1 MVATGQDSWWTLP
14 VPSLATEFQ
23 PFWFYRADRQTDTFR
38 IKQRCWE
45 CLTPT
50 TVGDEMVV
58 SDDEEDDDDDEGSST
73 GQSLY
78 ITLTP
83 QNEKVGK

>member
-1 MVATGQDSWWTLP
+1 
-14 VPSLATEFQ
+14 
-23 PFWFYRADRQTDTFR
+23 
-38 IKQRCWE
+38 
-45 CLTPT
+45 
-50 TVGDEMVV
+50 MVV